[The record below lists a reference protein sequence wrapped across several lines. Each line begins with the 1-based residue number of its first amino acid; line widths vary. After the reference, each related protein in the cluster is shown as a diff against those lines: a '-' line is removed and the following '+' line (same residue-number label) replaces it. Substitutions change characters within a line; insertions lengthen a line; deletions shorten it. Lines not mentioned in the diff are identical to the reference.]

1 MKRTLIAA
9 GFALLTTPVYAQP
22 PSAEAII
29 ADNDRNG
36 DKGLS
41 KEEWSPQAPIG
52 YPEDAD
58 TNKDNRIDA
67 GELQALSDK
76 GPPQ

>member
-9 GFALLTTPVYAQP
+9 AFALLTTPVQAQP
-22 PSAEAII
+22 NVEAII

-58 TNKDNRIDA
+58 TNKDGRIDA
-67 GELQALSDK
+67 AELQALIDK

>member
-1 MKRTLIAA
+1 MKHALILAT
-9 GFALLTTPVYAQP
+9 FALLATPALAQP
-22 PSAEAII
+22 SADSII
-29 ADNDRNG
+29 TENDRNG

-58 TNKDNRIDA
+58 TNKDGRIDTA
-67 GELQALSDK
+67 ELQALIEK

>member
-1 MKRTLIAA
+1 MKRILIAA
-9 GFALLTTPVYAQP
+9 AFALLTMPVHAQ
-22 PSAEAII
+22 PSAESII

-58 TNKDNRIDA
+58 TNKDGRIDTA
-67 GELQALSDK
+67 ELQALIDK

>member
-29 ADNDRNG
+29 TDNDRNG

-52 YPEDAD
+52 VWSPTARLAESNSLILVPPPTD
-58 TNKDNRIDA
+58 TTRR
-67 GELQALSDK
+67 S
-76 GPPQ
+76 

>member
-9 GFALLTTPVYAQP
+9 AFALLTTPVYAQP
-22 PSAEAII
+22 PSAETII

-41 KEEWSPQAPIG
+41 KEEWSPQAPSATPKMPI
-52 YPEDAD
+52 P
-58 TNKDNRIDA
+58 TRTA
-67 GELQALSDK
+67 GST
-76 GPPQ
+76 PRNCRP